1 MFGRSVI
8 FLALAATFAAAE
20 VRVVDE
26 IAAKVNGDVVTKG
39 DLQRLHKEAEN
50 ELRSRGATPAQ
61 VTESMKDADQNA
73 LRDEIDKLLL
83 VQKAKD
89 YNISVEPEITRWIAT
104 LQVQAHT
111 TDPDKFAQ
119 FVQQQFGMTLE
130 EVKQRQREQLLTQR
144 VIGSE
149 VGSRIYVPPAELQ
162 KYYDDHK
169 SEFVREEQVF
179 LSQILISTEGKSPEQ
194 VAEAEKKAKDLVARA
209 RQGEKFSELASA
221 NSDDQGT
228 ARNGGYL
235 GPAKRTDLKKE
246 IADLVF
252 NQKRGYVTDPI
263 KLESPSGFLILKVEE
278 RHEAGQATFEE
289 VKDQI
294 QQTLAEPQMA
304 PKIREF
310 LSKLRRDAFLE
321 IRPGYFDTAALPD
334 KDTSWKDV
342 AELKPE
348 TVTKEEVAARRRRK
362 LLWIIPYK
370 RVGPAKTTV
379 APPAPEGSP
388 AQSDTPAKK

>member
-1 MFGRSVI
+1 MFGRFVL
-8 FLALAATFAAAE
+8 FLAATATFAAAE

-39 DLQRLHKEAEN
+39 DLQRLHREAEN
-50 ELRSRGATPAQ
+50 ELRSRGAKPAQ
-61 VTESMKDADQNA
+61 IAEAMKDADQNA

-104 LQVQAHT
+104 LQVQART
-111 TDPDKFAQ
+111 TDPDKFGQ
-119 FVQQQFGMTLE
+119 FIQQQFGMTLE
-130 EVKQRQREQLLTQR
+130 ELKQRQREQLLTQR
-144 VIGSE
+144 VVGSE
-149 VGSRIYVPPAELQ
+149 VSSRIYVPPAELQ
-162 KYYDDHK
+162 KYYDNHK

-179 LSQILISTEGKSPEQ
+179 LSQILLSTEGKSPEQ
-194 VAEAEKKAKDLVARA
+194 TAEAEKKAKDLVARA

-221 NSDDQGT
+221 NSDNQET

-235 GPAKRTDLKKE
+235 GAAKRSDLRKE

-263 KLESPSGFLILKVEE
+263 KVDSPSGFVILKVEE

-294 QQTLAEPQMA
+294 QQTLAEPQVG
-304 PKIREF
+304 PKVREF

-321 IRPGYFDTAALPD
+321 IRKGYTDTAALPD

-370 RVGPAKTTV
+370 RVGPAKATV
-379 APPAPEGSP
+379 AQPAPEAST
-388 AQSDTPAKK
+388 AQPDAPIKQ

>member
-1 MFGRSVI
+1 MFGRFVL
-8 FLALAATFAAAE
+8 FLATAAAFAAAE

-39 DLQRLHKEAEN
+39 DLQRLHREAEN
-50 ELRSRGATPAQ
+50 ELRSRGAKPAQ
-61 VTESMKDADQNA
+61 ITEALKDADQNA

-104 LQVQAHT
+104 LQVQART

-119 FVQQQFGMTLE
+119 FIQQQFGMTLE
-130 EVKQRQREQLLTQR
+130 ELKQRQREQLLTQR

-162 KYYDDHK
+162 KYYDEHK

-179 LSQILISTEGKSPEQ
+179 LSQILLSTEGKSPEQ
-194 VAEAEKKAKDLVARA
+194 TAEAEKKAKDLVARA

-235 GPAKRTDLKKE
+235 GPAKKTELRKE

-263 KLESPSGFLILKVEE
+263 KLDSPSGFLILKVEE
-278 RHEAGQATFEE
+278 RHESGQATFEE

-294 QQTLAEPQMA
+294 QQTMAEPQMG

-321 IRPGYFDTAALPD
+321 IRKGYADSAALPD

-379 APPAPEGSP
+379 AQPAPEASTAQPNAP
-388 AQSDTPAKK
+388 AQK

>member
-1 MFGRSVI
+1 MFGRSVL
-8 FLALAATFAAAE
+8 FVALAASFAAAE

-39 DLQRLHKEAEN
+39 DLQRLHTEAEN
-50 ELRSRGATPAQ
+50 ELKSRGANAAQ
-61 VTESMKDADQNA
+61 IAETLKEADRNA

-83 VQKAKD
+83 VQKAKE
-89 YNISVEPEITRWIAT
+89 YNINVEPEVTRWVAS
-104 LQVQAHT
+104 LQVQART

-119 FVQQQFGMTLE
+119 YIQQQFGVTLE
-130 EVKQRQREQLLTQR
+130 ELKQRQREQLLTQR

-149 VGSRIYVPPAELQ
+149 VGSRIYIPPAELQ
-162 KYYDDHK
+162 KFYDEHK

-209 RQGEKFSELASA
+209 RQGEKFSDLAQA
-221 NSDDQGT
+221 NSDDGT

-235 GPAKRTDLKKE
+235 GPAKRTDLKPE
-246 IADLVF
+246 IAALVF
-252 NQKRGYVTDPI
+252 TQKRGYVTDPI
-263 KLESPSGFLILKVEE
+263 KLDSPAGFLILKVEE
-278 RHEAGQATFEE
+278 RHEAGQATFDE

-294 QQTLAEPQMA
+294 QQTLAEPQMG
-304 PKIREF
+304 PKIREY
-310 LSKLRRDAFLE
+310 LAKLRRDAFLE
-321 IRPGYFDTAALPD
+321 IRKGYEDTAALPD

-362 LLWIIPYK
+362 LLWIIPNK
-370 RVGPAKTTV
+370 RVGPAKT
-379 APPAPEGSP
+379 AADQPAPSGAV
-388 AQSDTPAKK
+388 AQPDAPVKK